1 MTLASRLHGTH
12 QHAHHTLQEHQG
24 HLAHDPESG
33 HGNAETAGLT
43 LEHGGRYETFTSL
56 FFAGRRAK
64 VFDRLAALS
73 GARPGDRVLDVGCGT
88 GYLTRRL
95 AAIVLPEGAATGA
108 AAVPSASAASATS
121 SAPSVPA
128 GAATAAT
135 TGTATVPDRPAHQS
149 SVTGVD
155 ASAGML
161 AQARQLS
168 PPSCTYVVGAA
179 EALEFEEGSFDV
191 VTSSLMLHHLPRELR
206 GQALREM
213 HRVLRPGGRLLIG
226 EFRPPRSRLGR
237 HLVAAVTDPLML
249 EDQRLTLPGLI
260 RAAGFAGLEPGDLH
274 PWVTYVRAVRP

>member
-12 QHAHHTLQEHQG
+12 QHAHQQTHDRH
-24 HLAHDPESG
+24 HAHDSESG

-43 LEHGGRYETFTSL
+43 LEHGGRYETFTNL
-56 FFAGRRAK
+56 FFAGRRAT
-64 VFDRLAALS
+64 VFDRLASLS

-95 AAIVLPEGAATGA
+95 ARIVLPEGAA
-108 AAVPSASAASATS
+108 AV
-121 SAPSVPA
+121 APA
-128 GAATAAT
+128 
-135 TGTATVPDRPAHQS
+135 
-149 SVTGVD
+149 VTGVD

-161 AQARQLS
+161 AQARRLS
-168 PPSCTYVVGAA
+168 PSSCAYVVGAA

-191 VTSSLMLHHLPRELR
+191 VTSSLMLHHLPPELR

-213 HRVLRPGGRLLIG
+213 HRVLRPGGRLLVG

-237 HLVAAVTDPLML
+237 RLVAAVTDPLML
-249 EDQRLTLPGLI
+249 EDQRVTLPGLI
-260 RAAGFAGLEPGDLH
+260 RAAGFAGLELGDLH